1 MKQNNSIFRTISV
14 ILMSFILFNCL
25 PSCVLKNKQKL
36 QSFEFFEYFDTF
48 SSITIYESDKDKLS
62 GVKSELNSMLQE
74 YDMLLDR
81 YEPHD
86 GITNLYS
93 LNQNAGNGKVAV
105 DEKLFSAISL
115 GIQMHKMT
123 DGECNIALGSV
134 IKLWHDARDTAS
146 SDPASAYVPSSEAI
160 STALLHTDI
169 SSIILD
175 GTDNSVQITD
185 PDLSIDLGAIAK
197 GYVAQKVSELLVS
210 LGYKDHLINLGGN
223 VLALGNKSDGTKWS
237 ALIEDPLAD
246 ERKWESNVVELSD
259 QTLVTSGSYQR
270 FFTVD
275 GKKYSHIISN
285 RDGMPPELFVSVS
298 ILAPAS
304 LSYLSDALST
314 ALFCMDIESGKRLIA
329 SVNGVDAVWLYSDGT
344 VVSTIDEVGE

>member
-1 MKQNNSIFRTISV
+1 
-14 ILMSFILFNCL
+14 
-25 PSCVLKNKQKL
+25 
-36 QSFEFFEYFDTF
+36 
-48 SSITIYESDKDKLS
+48 
-62 GVKSELNSMLQE
+62 
-74 YDMLLDR
+74 
-81 YEPHD
+81 
-86 GITNLYS
+86 
-93 LNQNAGNGKVAV
+93 
-105 DEKLFSAISL
+105 
-115 GIQMHKMT
+115 
-123 DGECNIALGSV
+123 
-134 IKLWHDARDTAS
+134 
-146 SDPASAYVPSSEAI
+146 
-160 STALLHTDI
+160 LHTDI

-285 RDGMPPELFVSVS
+285 SDGMPPELFVSVS